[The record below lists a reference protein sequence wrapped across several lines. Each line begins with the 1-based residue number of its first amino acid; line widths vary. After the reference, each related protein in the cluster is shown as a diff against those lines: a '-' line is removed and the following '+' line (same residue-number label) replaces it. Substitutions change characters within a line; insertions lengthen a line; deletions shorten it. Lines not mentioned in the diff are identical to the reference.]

1 MAYTL
6 NDVLNAILTGI
17 QDTLYNIFSTIANNA
32 EIIATVVVV
41 GMLGYGIVRFG
52 SNILRNVSGFV
63 RGLF

>member
-17 QDTLYNIFSTIANNA
+17 QDTLYHIFSTIANNA

-52 SNILRNVSGFV
+52 SNILRSVTGFV
-63 RGLF
+63 RGLI